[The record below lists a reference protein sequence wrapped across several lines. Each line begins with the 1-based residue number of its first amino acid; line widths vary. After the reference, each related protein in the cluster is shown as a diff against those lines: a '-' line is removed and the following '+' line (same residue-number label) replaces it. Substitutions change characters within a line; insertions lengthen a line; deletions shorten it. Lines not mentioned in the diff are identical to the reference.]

1 MARKKRK
8 YQEAGPINEDE
19 IQDLGLI
26 EKIRNI
32 FQRRQKWDNIGTEM
46 GEDGK
51 AVVTFD
57 RFGNERK
64 IKQKGPKG
72 KLKIK
77 YNPDGTVKKRVL
89 TKGLRRIVDKPGRDS
104 KKSEMNRIRNIQ
116 DRIRSE
122 RNPEVIEWIRQHMP
136 TLFED

>member
-26 EKIRNI
+26 DKIRNI

-122 RNPEVIEWIRQHMP
+122 RNPGVIEWIRQHMP

>member
-26 EKIRNI
+26 DKIRNI

>member
-26 EKIRNI
+26 DKIRNI

-136 TLFED
+136 TIFED

>member
-26 EKIRNI
+26 DKIRNI

-64 IKQKGPKG
+64 IKQKGSKG

>member
-1 MARKKRK
+1 
-8 YQEAGPINEDE
+8 
-19 IQDLGLI
+19 
-26 EKIRNI
+26 
-32 FQRRQKWDNIGTEM
+32 M

-57 RFGNERK
+57 KFGNERK

-77 YNPDGTVKKRVL
+77 YNPDGTIKKRVL
-89 TKGLRRIVDKPGRDS
+89 TKGLRRIVDKPERDNRL
-104 KKSEMNRIRNIQ
+104 SEMNRIRNIQ

-122 RNPEVIEWIRQHMP
+122 RNPEVIEWIRDNMP
-136 TLFED
+136 ELFND

>member
-19 IQDLGLI
+19 IQGLGLI
-26 EKIRNI
+26 DKIRNI

>member
-26 EKIRNI
+26 DKIRNI

-77 YNPDGTVKKRVL
+77 YNPDGTIKKRVL

>member
-26 EKIRNI
+26 DKIRNI
-32 FQRRQKWDNIGTEM
+32 FQRRRKYDDIGTEM

-57 RFGNERK
+57 KFGNERK